1 MVLQLCGRVCRRLSF
16 ENPIQIGWGFL
27 LLENIGAAPEPSLS
41 SRNPS
46 RPVGRD
52 FPVFGGGGFVGL
64 TAKMQGCVGST
75 LRFNSKECNKFY
87 FVVLVK

>member
-1 MVLQLCGRVCRRLSF
+1 
-16 ENPIQIGWGFL
+16 
-27 LLENIGAAPEPSLS
+27 LENIGAALEPSLS
-41 SRNPS
+41 SRNPHHEFD
-46 RPVGRD
+46 GD
-52 FPVFGGGGFVGL
+52 FLVFGGGGFVGL